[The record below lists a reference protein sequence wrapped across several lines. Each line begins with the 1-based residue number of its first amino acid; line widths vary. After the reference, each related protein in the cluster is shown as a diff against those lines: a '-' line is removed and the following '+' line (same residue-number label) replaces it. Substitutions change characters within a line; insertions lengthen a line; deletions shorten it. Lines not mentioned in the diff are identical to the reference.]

1 VRLPAG
7 LTPLRDSPGYRW
19 LWASAAL
26 SGAGGS
32 VTGFAVTLGVWDLT
46 GSTTATGAIAAVSL
60 LPLLLIALPGG
71 SLADTASRRGLV
83 TASAACSAAVAALF
97 LGNAMLAWGGRLWA
111 SYALAAGGAAA
122 SALRG
127 PALRA
132 SAASLVAPAHLPAA
146 VALDRVTS
154 QAALIA
160 GPALAGPVAGT
171 FGIKGCY
178 LAAAA
183 CFAGSCCCAAR
194 MPALPVP
201 LPPAPGGDRPSRLRL
216 MREGL
221 ARAGSDRVLAG
232 AFLADLAATFFALPV
247 SLFPAVNAQR
257 FGGSPAVLG
266 LLTVAIGAG
275 GMAAAV
281 FSGPARAVSRQGL
294 AMLVTVAASGA
305 GFALFAVARPLW
317 LTLLALGAAGAADSL
332 TVIFR
337 GVIVQRVTPEEFRGR
352 ISAADFAV
360 GTGGAQLGSLESGVA
375 GALASPQ
382 ASALAGGLIAIACA
396 LVIAAAN
403 PAFRRYR
410 DPLQDTLRDSGPR
423 G

>member
-97 LGNAMLAWGGRLWA
+97 LGNAMLAWGGRLRA
-111 SYALAAGGAAA
+111 SYALAAGG
-122 SALRG
+122 
-127 PALRA
+127 
-132 SAASLVAPAHLPAA
+132 
-146 VALDRVTS
+146 
-154 QAALIA
+154 
-160 GPALAGPVAGT
+160 
-171 FGIKGCY
+171 
-178 LAAAA
+178 AAAA

-305 GFALFAVARPLW
+305 GFALFAAARPLW

-375 GALASPQ
+375 GSLASPQ